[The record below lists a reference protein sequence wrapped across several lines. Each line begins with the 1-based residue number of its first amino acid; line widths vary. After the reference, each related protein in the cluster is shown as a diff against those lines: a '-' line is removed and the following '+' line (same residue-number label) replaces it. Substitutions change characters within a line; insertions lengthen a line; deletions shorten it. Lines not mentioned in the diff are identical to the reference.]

1 MRPSIRMIEFL
12 KSLVQIK
19 SISPNDNGCLNL
31 IEKELE
37 NLNFQCKRINYM
49 NVENLYA
56 TIGNSGKLFC
66 FLGHTDVVPSGPEDK
81 WKYPPFSATIEDDIL
96 YGRGV
101 ADMKAPVAAFIEA
114 TKEFLNSNDEPN
126 FRLAMLLTS
135 NEEGTSKD
143 GFIDKIIDKMIKD
156 NEIIDFCLVGE
167 PTSSEKVADCVR
179 IGRRGSLGGYL
190 KIYGKQGH
198 IAYPEKVVNPILL
211 SGDLISKLNNK
222 IWDNGNISFDPTSFQ
237 ISNINSGTGA
247 HNVVPGEL
255 ELVFNFRFSPESSEE
270 SLKHDFE
277 SILNDLNLNFDLKW
291 DLNGNPYYTKENF
304 FKDIVSNSIQEVTG
318 YKPEFNAKGGTSD
331 GRFVAKM
338 NSEIIEL
345 GPVNKSIHQIDEHV
359 KISELWTLKDI
370 YKKILFNLNQVL

>member
-1 MRPSIRMIEFL
+1 MIEFL

-126 FRLAMLLTS
+126 FRLAILLTS

-277 SILNDLNLNFDLKW
+277 SILNDLNLNCDLKW
-291 DLNGNPYYTKENF
+291 DLNGNPYYTKDNF